1 MGPPA
6 QFKAMTIRTSTKTV
20 TFNHPFV
27 LGGLGRPLPAG
38 AYRIETD
45 EELLDGTSVPVF
57 RRVQTV
63 IHLQVKPGVS
73 ETRVIDPQALDAAL
87 QRDQAPE
94 QPPRPEVDRLATEQN
109 ERGDDDGMPRKD

>member
-27 LGGLGRPLPAG
+27 LSGLGRPLPAG
-38 AYRIETD
+38 AYRVETD
-45 EELLDGTSVPVF
+45 EELLDGASVPVF

-87 QRDQAPE
+87 QRDQTPK
-94 QPPRPEVDRLATEQN
+94 QPPRPEADRLAMA
-109 ERGDDDGMPRKD
+109 RGDDDGMPRKD